1 MISYANSSIRSV
13 RLCSHEIVDSSTAG
27 ERGHVARYSR
37 HSAAKALRI
46 QLAQMMKSG
55 QFATP
60 QSRPAKCRTVRA
72 KCSRSPFPCFFL
84 VLFPCLAWASNDP
97 IAIGSK
103 KFTESYV
110 LGEIA
115 KRTLND
121 AGIPAEHRQGMGGTI
136 ILWQALRG
144 SQIDAYPEYTGT
156 IAQEI
161 LKTDRKLSLNE
172 IRDALAEFDVGA
184 TEPLGFNNT
193 YALVMRRREAERLGL
208 HTISDLRNHP
218 ELKIGLTHEFLDRQD
233 GWQPLRTRYALPQQ
247 NVIGIDHALGYAA
260 LKNGSID
267 VKDAYSTDAKI
278 AEYDLVTLEDDLQFF
293 PRYDA
298 LFLYRLSLPAP
309 TITAL
314 HKLEGM
320 LDETGMIRLNA
331 EAERTRNYTRAA
343 NLYFQ
348 GSTDSTTTAGESF
361 WHKLTRWTLR
371 HLELAGFSLLLA
383 VIVGV
388 PLGIIASRGGP
399 IGQAILGFA
408 SVVQTIPSLALLA
421 LLVPLPFFGISV
433 RTAIAALF
441 LYGLL
446 PIVRNTASGL
456 QDIPRALRESA
467 IALGLSPM
475 ARLWQIHLP
484 MASRSIL
491 AGIKTSAV
499 INIGTATLA
508 ALIGAGGLGEP
519 ILSGLNLN
527 DHATILQGA
536 IPAALLALLV
546 QWGFDLLDRVLIPK
560 GLRL

>member
-1 MISYANSSIRSV
+1 MKLLFSPNLLGCDTASPARTRARRGGGNGLSLPCMILFAAVFSANAQP
-13 RLCSHEIVDSSTAG
+13 IV
-27 ERGHVARYSR
+27 
-37 HSAAKALRI
+37 
-46 QLAQMMKSG
+46 
-55 QFATP
+55 
-60 QSRPAKCRTVRA
+60 
-72 KCSRSPFPCFFL
+72 
-84 VLFPCLAWASNDP
+84 
-97 IAIGSK
+97 IGSK

-136 ILWQALRG
+136 IPWQALRG
-144 SQIDAYPEYTGT
+144 RQIDAYPEYTGT

-172 IRDALAEFDVGA
+172 IRDALEKSDVGA

-193 YALVMRRREAERLGL
+193 YALVMRRSEAQRLGL
-208 HTISDLRNHP
+208 RTISDLRNHP
-218 ELKIGLTHEFLDRQD
+218 ELKIGFTHEFLDRQD
-233 GWQPLRTRYALPQQ
+233 GWQPLRARYGLPQQ

-278 AEYDLVTLEDDLQFF
+278 AEYDLVTLEDDLRFF

-298 LFLYRLSLPAP
+298 VFLYRLSLPAS

-314 HKLEGM
+314 RKLEGT
-320 LDETGMIRLNA
+320 LDESRMIRLNA
-331 EAERTRNYTRAA
+331 EAERTKNYARAA

-348 GSTDSTTTAGESF
+348 GGTGSPTAAEELF

-383 VIVGV
+383 VIVGI

-399 IGQAILGFA
+399 TGQAILGFA

-467 IALGLSPM
+467 IALGLSPIK
-475 ARLWQIHLP
+475 RLWQIYLP

-499 INIGTATLA
+499 INVGTATLA

-527 DHATILQGA
+527 DHATILEGA

-546 QWGFDLLDRVLIPK
+546 QWGFDLLDRILIPK